1 MTLQTLMLLLVP
13 AFLCLQNA
21 VTIEGDG
28 CPQSI
33 PTENVVEACPADSTE
48 WIKAKEKKLCHLM
61 IQNCTDKDRFQY
73 HCLPNKFLD
82 ILVEVC
88 APNKVIVGQHCP
100 YYDMQRKTIEPNFNQ
115 PCNSGSNPCQPVYS
129 SSEVYKYQI
138 CYDEIKEKETKRV
151 TVEKRI
157 SLEVSDSYQ
166 ELAIGLYMICGL
178 LGVVLILHVMGIRF
192 YSPYPCC
199 GICPCK
205 RHYQFDKNKNW
216 SEKDEEMKLH
226 EQEERL
232 DNGS

>member
-21 VTIEGDG
+21 VTIEVDG

-48 WIKAKEKKLCHLM
+48 WIKAKEKKLCHWM

-100 YYDMQRKTIEPNFNQ
+100 YYDMQRKTIESNFNQ
-115 PCNSGSNPCQPVYS
+115 PCNRGSNPCQPVYS

-138 CYDEIKEKETKRV
+138 CYDEIKEKETKQV

-157 SLEVSDSYQ
+157 SLEVSDSYP
-166 ELAIGLYMICGL
+166 ELAIGFYMICGIL
-178 LGVVLILHVMGIRF
+178 VVVLILMGIRF
-192 YSPYPCC
+192 YCLYPCC
-199 GICPCK
+199 GNCPCK
-205 RHYQFDKNKNW
+205 RHQFDENTIW

-226 EQEERL
+226 EQEEHL

>member
-21 VTIEGDG
+21 VTIGGEG

-33 PTENVVEACPADSTE
+33 PTETVVEACPADSTE
-48 WIKAKEKKLCHLM
+48 WIKAKEKKQCHL
-61 IQNCTDKDRFQY
+61 IIHNCTDKDRFQY

-82 ILVEVC
+82 MLVEVC

-100 YYDMQRKTIEPNFNQ
+100 YYDMQRKTIGPNFNQ

-138 CYDEIKEKETKRV
+138 CYDEIKEKKMKQV
-151 TVEKRI
+151 TFENRL
-157 SLEVSDSYQ
+157 SLEVSDSYP

-178 LGVVLILHVMGIRF
+178 LVVVLILMGIRF
-192 YSPYPCC
+192 YCLYPFC
-199 GICPCK
+199 GIYPCK
-205 RHYQFDKNKNW
+205 RHYQFDKNKHW

-226 EQEERL
+226 EQEHL